1 MRYLSLLLVV
11 FVALT
16 LASPAGAKRMYEAR
30 TTVLDLHPLL
40 KDGDLDKRMSALVTL
55 AKSQTVVQ
63 RAADALVSMRITSNP
78 FEVLS
83 TLDAKPV
90 MDTSVLAITVKA
102 ESEEIA
108 KVAADLVANEFIRYY
123 NETMGIKS
131 GKPGLKILEPAA
143 ARRAPS
149 HFQIFGLGPRLLAY
163 ICGILLIGVII
174 GIPIGMLIAKRA
186 RGNRPEPT

>member
-40 KDGDLDKRMSALVTL
+40 KDGDLDKRMAALVTL

-63 RAADALVSMRITSNP
+63 RVAATMSSLRMSNS
-78 FEVLS
+78 FEILS
-83 TLDAKPV
+83 TLDVTPV
-90 MDTSVLAITVKA
+90 KDTTILAITVKA
-102 ESEEIA
+102 ESEEMA
-108 KVAADLVANEFIRYY
+108 KVAADLVANEFIQYY

-143 ARRAPS
+143 ARPAPR
-149 HFQIFGLGPRLLAY
+149 HMPWYLGQRVLEVVAVGVAIGL
-163 ICGILLIGVII
+163 II
-174 GIPIGMLIAKRA
+174 GIPIGFLIGRRA
-186 RGNRPEPT
+186 RSKRPEPI